1 MITFICFKLYG
12 HVNDKI
18 VFFIEWKNDKL
29 LNFSFV
35 LAVFSKGQV
44 CTSHYRFLAKNGG
57 FVWTETQ
64 ATVLYNSKTSQP
76 EAVVCLNFILRYLN
90 QTWCNSA
97 CALFYGRACHLYT
110 SVYIYLYYILNVHF
124 IFSVCFSN
132 YLFCLVIVFFYICVV
147 LIWVILFCLYLYM
160 FVK

>member
-1 MITFICFKLYG
+1 MA
-12 HVNDKI
+12 
-18 VFFIEWKNDKL
+18 NDKL
-29 LNFSFV
+29 QIFSFV

-90 QTWCNSA
+90 QTWCNIS
-97 CALFYGRACHLYT
+97 CALFYGRACDFMA
-110 SVYIYLYYILNVHF
+110 YILVCMYMYYI
-124 IFSVCFSN
+124 C
-132 YLFCLVIVFFYICVV
+132 
-147 LIWVILFCLYLYM
+147 
-160 FVK
+160 